1 MTTIESICEQ
11 ALGHLGIG
19 DTITNVSTDQTA
31 IAKAFRR
38 FYQPT
43 LDELQETVP
52 WAWAK
57 RYFDFTA
64 QAGSGTVTVAANV
77 GTFTV
82 SQDKTL
88 NVGDTITINDVE
100 YVIGARTSG
109 LVWATSGAN
118 VTAQAF
124 TIAKG
129 VTANPT
135 LDWGYAYRVPSKV
148 LAVRRLVDGN
158 RTPIRTNWPVF
169 WMGSDAT
176 GKLLYTDETTPVIE
190 YTESITDPTQYPPNF
205 VAALAALL
213 AFKVAPLLTGGD
225 PNRLG
230 LRALQ
235 VAQGYILEATA
246 SDANQNQPD
255 DDAAPDTIQFR
266 NGGGSIPNRYFR

>member
-1 MTTIESICEQ
+1 MPTTVESICEQ

-19 DTITNVSTDQTA
+19 DTITDVDTDLTA

-57 RYFDFTA
+57 RYYDFTA
-64 QAGSGTVTVAANV
+64 QAGSGTVTVTGTNLA
-77 GTFTV
+77 TFTTD
-82 SQDKTL
+82 QDGTL
-88 NVGDTITINDVE
+88 NEGDTITIGAVE

-109 LVWATSGAN
+109 TVWATDGAN
-118 VTAQAF
+118 VSAQAF

-135 LDWGYAYRVPSKV
+135 LDWDYAYRVPSKV

-230 LRALQ
+230 VRALQ
-235 VAQGYILEATA
+235 VALHHRVVFLLRLRAH
-246 SDANQNQPD
+246 
-255 DDAAPDTIQFR
+255 F
-266 NGGGSIPNRYFR
+266 